1 MNEAPGAG
9 TLQTLFSLGKKARAS
24 KNMREAGFLIANET
38 RHLVDYRQS
47 ALWVNGEGMFTLSG
61 VVQIEAN
68 VPYVQWVSEVIKH
81 GQSSGFAF
89 VDPSTKTTVSSDQD
103 IRGFSAL
110 DLPDPL
116 SVHWDSWWPS
126 NALWLPFESGVF
138 VLVRDRPWSDSEM
151 AVLSDWIE
159 IWGHEFAR
167 CQRSQSSIS
176 RSWFKN
182 FRAKFSHQTGKVWW
196 RRPIV
201 VGLLLCV
208 LVLFFPVRLTVLAS
222 GELTPANPVVVRSP
236 LDGVIDVFHV
246 SPNQQVKKDQPL
258 FGFDEVLTK
267 SRLVVASQALVTAE
281 AEYRQTVYQAMV
293 DVRAKNQLSSLTG
306 KIQEKRAEVD
316 FLSGQ
321 LKRTRV
327 LSPLDGVV
335 LMDEPS
341 EWIGRPVSVGER
353 ILRVASSGDVEVEA
367 WLAISDAIVLPVG
380 AEVSLYLNAS
390 PLNAV
395 KAIVR
400 YVAHDAVQRPD
411 GQFAYRVR
419 AKILDKTDHRV
430 GLKGTAK
437 LHGGWVPLAYWV
449 FRRPLASARVYL
461 GV

>member
-1 MNEAPGAG
+1 MSEAPSAG
-9 TLQTLFSLGKKARAS
+9 TLQTLFSLGRKARAS
-24 KNMREAGFLIANET
+24 KSMREAGFLIANET

-68 VPYVQWVSEVIKH
+68 VPYAQWVSEVVKH
-81 GQSSGFAF
+81 VQSKGFAG
-89 VDPSTKTTVSSDQD
+89 VDPALEATASSAQVH
-103 IRGFSAL
+103 RGFSAF
-110 DLPDPL
+110 DLPEPL
-116 SVHWDSWWPS
+116 GLQWEAWWPS
-126 NALWLPFESGVF
+126 NALWLPFDSGVL
-138 VLVRDRPWSDSEM
+138 VLVRDRPWSDSEK
-151 AVLSDWIE
+151 AVLLEWID

-167 CQRSQSSIS
+167 CQLGKLSNQL
-176 RSWFKN
+176 SWFKN
-182 FRAKFSHQTGKVWW
+182 LRAKYSHQTGQVWW
-196 RRPIV
+196 KRPLV
-201 VGLLLCV
+201 MGLLLSV

-246 SPNQQVKKDQPL
+246 SPNQQVKKDQLL
-258 FGFDEVLTK
+258 FGFDEVLTQ
-267 SRLVVASQALVTAE
+267 SRLDVASQALVTAE

-316 FLSGQ
+316 FLSAQ

-327 LSPLDGVV
+327 HSPLDGVV

-353 ILRVASSGDVEVEA
+353 ILRVASPGDVEIEA
-367 WLAISDAIVLPVG
+367 WLAISDAIVLPFG

-395 KAIVR
+395 RATVR

-419 AKILDKTDHRV
+419 AQILDQTDHRV

-437 LHGGWVPLAYWV
+437 LHGGWVPLVYWV

>member
-1 MNEAPGAG
+1 MSEAPGKG
-9 TLQTLFSLGKKARAS
+9 TLQTLFSLGRKARAS
-24 KNMREAGFLIANET
+24 KSMREAGFLIANET

-68 VPYVQWVSEVIKH
+68 VPYVQWVSELVKH
-81 GQSSGFAF
+81 VQSKGFGG
-89 VDPSTKTTVSSDQD
+89 VDPAVQAPVLSAQV
-103 IRGFSAL
+103 IRGFSAF
-110 DLPDPL
+110 DLPEPL
-116 SVHWDSWWPS
+116 GLQWEAWWPS
-126 NALWLPFESGVF
+126 HALWLPFESGVLI
-138 VLVRDRPWSDSEM
+138 LVRDQPWSDSEM
-151 AVLSDWIE
+151 AVLLEWID

-167 CQRSQSSIS
+167 CQGGQSATPV
-176 RSWFKN
+176 SWFKKL
-182 FRAKFSHQTGKVWW
+182 RAQFAHQTDKVWW
-196 RRPIV
+196 KRPLV
-201 VGLLLCV
+201 MGVLLSL

-222 GELTPANPVVVRSP
+222 GELTPSNPVVVRSP

-246 SPNQQVKKDQPL
+246 SPNQQVKKDQLL
-258 FGFDEVLTK
+258 FGFDEVLTQ
-267 SRLVVASQALVTAE
+267 SRLDVASQALVTAE
-281 AEYRQTVYQAMV
+281 AEYRQTVHQAMV

-316 FLSGQ
+316 FLSAQ
-321 LKRTRV
+321 LERTRV

-353 ILRVASSGDVEVEA
+353 ILRVASPGDVEVEA

-380 AEVSLYLNAS
+380 ADVSLYLNAS

-395 KAIVR
+395 RATVR

-437 LHGGWVPLAYWV
+437 LHGGWVPLVYWV
-449 FRRPLASARVYL
+449 FRRPLASTRVYL

>member
-1 MNEAPGAG
+1 MSELQGTG
-9 TLQTLFSLGKKARAS
+9 TLQTLFSLGRNARAS
-24 KNMREAGFLIANET
+24 KSMREAGFLIANET
-38 RHLVDYRQS
+38 RHLVNYRQS

-68 VPYVQWVSEVIKH
+68 VPYVQWVSEVVRY
-81 GQSSGFAF
+81 GQSVGYPGAEPTLQTTAP
-89 VDPSTKTTVSSDQD
+89 VTPSC
-103 IRGFSAL
+103 REFSAL
-110 DLPDPL
+110 DLPDHL
-116 SVHWDSWWPS
+116 GVQWDSWWPS
-126 NALWLPFESGVF
+126 HALWLPFESGVLI
-138 VLVRDRPWSDSEM
+138 LVRDQKWSDPEKV
-151 AVLSDWIE
+151 VLLEWLD

-167 CQRSQSSIS
+167 CQRLQSSTHV
-176 RSWFKN
+176 SWFKN
-182 FRAKFSHQTGKVWW
+182 LRARWSQQADKVWW
-196 RRPIV
+196 KRPATAA
-201 VGLLLCV
+201 LLLSA
-208 LVLFFPVRLTVLAS
+208 LVLLFPVRLTVLAS

-246 SPNQQVKKDQPL
+246 NPNQQVKKDQLL
-258 FGFDEVLTK
+258 FGFDEVLTQ
-267 SRLVVASQALVTAE
+267 SRLDVASQALVTAE
-281 AEYRQTVYQAMV
+281 AEYRQTVHQAMT

-316 FLSGQ
+316 FLSAQ
-321 LKRTRV
+321 LERTRV
-327 LSPLDGVV
+327 LSPQDGVV

-353 ILRVASSGDVEVEA
+353 ILRVAAPGDVEVEA

-395 KAIVR
+395 RATVR

-419 AKILDKTDHRV
+419 AKILDKTTHRV

-437 LHGGWVPLAYWV
+437 LHGGWVPLVYWV

-461 GV
+461 GL

>member
-1 MNEAPGAG
+1 MSEALGAG
-9 TLQTLFSLGKKARAS
+9 ILQKLFSLGRKARAS
-24 KNMREAGFLIANET
+24 KSMREAGFLIANET

-47 ALWVNGEGMFTLSG
+47 ALWVNGEGVFTLSG

-68 VPYVQWVSEVIKH
+68 VPYVQWVSEVVKYV
-81 GQSSGFAF
+81 QSTGFS
-89 VDPSTKTTVSSDQD
+89 DPDPALQAKASFAQA
-103 IRGFSAL
+103 IHGFSAF
-110 DLPDPL
+110 DLPEL
-116 SVHWDSWWPS
+116 LGMQWDAWWPS
-126 NALWLPFESGVF
+126 HALWLPFESGV
-138 VLVRDRPWSDSEM
+138 LILLRDRPWSDSEQ
-151 AVLSDWIE
+151 AVLLEWIE

-167 CQRSQSSIS
+167 CQRGQSSTHV
-176 RSWFKN
+176 SWFKN
-182 FRAKFSHQTGKVWW
+182 LRAQFSDATGKVWW
-196 RRPIV
+196 KRPISI
-201 VGLLLCV
+201 GLLLCV
-208 LVLFFPVRLTVLAS
+208 LVLLFPVRLTVLAS

-246 SPNQQVKKDQPL
+246 TPNQQVKKDQLL

-267 SRLVVASQALVTAE
+267 SRLDVASQALVTAE
-281 AEYRQTVYQAMV
+281 AEYRQTVHQAMV

-306 KIQEKRAEVD
+306 KIEEKRAEVD
-316 FLSGQ
+316 FLSAQ
-321 LKRTRV
+321 LERTRV

-353 ILRVASSGDVEVEA
+353 ILRVASPGDVEVEA

-395 KAIVR
+395 KATVR

-419 AKILDKTDHRV
+419 AKISDKTDHRV

-437 LHGGWVPLAYWV
+437 LHGGWVPLVYWV

-461 GV
+461 GL